1 MDKLPLKIHVISQ
14 VRLDRIA
21 GGAEFF
27 ISQLPKFF
35 SEVEYTF
42 PSKESGS
49 SAEYLRAKE
58 AWNIFYGRKEN
69 MDCDAILTL
78 GLGGWAA
85 PKNLPI
91 PRINVFQGNWFGF
104 RDHCYH
110 PLQKSWWAI
119 TLRKI
124 RYEKLS
130 GRNAINI
137 APSHF
142 IGAILKKEGMD
153 NINVVHNA
161 PNVKTVAKPESA
173 EKKVIFVGRA
183 TREKGFGIFIKTA
196 MLNPDIQFTA
206 VLFGK
211 NTVKNLP
218 KNIQLLHDLPHYEMG
233 EIYSQ
238 ADVLLFPSRFEGN
251 SYTVLEA
258 FASGLPV
265 IGTPVGLFPELRDF
279 PGIMVNKWKA
289 QRFSSA
295 LKEVRREEYSP
306 ADFLQMNFSPETVKA
321 EWGNALR
328 DLL

>member
-1 MDKLPLKIHVISQ
+1 MDKLSLKIHVISQ
-14 VRLDRIA
+14 IRLDRIA

-58 AWNIFYGRKEN
+58 AWNIFFKRKDN

-85 PKNLPI
+85 PKDLPI
-91 PRINVFQGNWFGF
+91 PRINFFPGNWFGF
-104 RDHCYH
+104 RNHCYSI
-110 PLQKSWWAI
+110 LQKNWWII
-119 TLRKI
+119 TLKKL

-142 IGAILKKEGMD
+142 IAAILKKEGMD
-153 NINVVHNA
+153 NIHVVHHS
-161 PNVKTVAKPESA
+161 PCMKTVKRNKGSRR
-173 EKKVIFVGRA
+173 KILFVGRA
-183 TREKGFGIFIKTA
+183 TREKGFDIFVKTA
-196 MLNPDIQFTA
+196 VLNPDLQFTA
-206 VLFGK
+206 VLLGK
-211 NTVKNLP
+211 NTDKNLP
-218 KNIQLLHDLPHYEMG
+218 KNIQLLHNLPHHEMG

-289 QRFSSA
+289 QHFSNA
-295 LKEVRREEYSP
+295 LTEVLGKDYSP
-306 ADFLQMNFSPETVKA
+306 ADFLQRNFSFEKIRN
-321 EWGNALR
+321 EWASALEG
-328 DLL
+328 LK